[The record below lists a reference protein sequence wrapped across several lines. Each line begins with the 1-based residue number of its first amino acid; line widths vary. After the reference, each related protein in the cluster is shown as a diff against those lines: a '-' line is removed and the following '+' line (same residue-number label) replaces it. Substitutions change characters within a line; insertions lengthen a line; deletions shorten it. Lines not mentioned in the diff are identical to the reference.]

1 MQISSDRKAG
11 SISDIT
17 RIPIIRLYDN
27 LIVSVQVSLS
37 DRLVMQLKDDI
48 TDAVERTNAQGLVI
62 DISGIGLMD
71 SYISKALHDIG
82 LIAKLMGVR
91 TVISGMAP
99 LIALTLS
106 EMGLDLKGMHMALNL
121 EDALES
127 LGTFI
132 VTRDDYDESEASGQD
147 LATGN

>member
-1 MQISSDRKAG
+1 MQISSFRKD
-11 SISDIT
+11 SPVSEIM
-17 RIPIIRLYDN
+17 RIPIIRLYEN

-37 DRLVMQLKDDI
+37 DQLVMQLKEDI
-48 TDAVERTNAQGLVI
+48 TSEIERTNARGLVI

-82 LIAKLMGVR
+82 LIAKLMGVQ

-106 EMGLDLKGMHMALNL
+106 EMGLDLRGMHMALSL
-121 EDALES
+121 EDAIETLNNVDVIHDES
-127 LGTFI
+127 
-132 VTRDDYDESEASGQD
+132 DESEVGGYD
-147 LATGN
+147 LAASD